1 MRSYI
6 NRILIS
12 SLLLLN
18 ACIEEFIPE
27 TLTFEDFLVVEATIT
42 DEFKFQEI
50 KLSRTFEFG
59 ENPIKET
66 QAIVQIID
74 DSQNSYNFFETESG
88 NYVSNVKFSVEPNR
102 TYTLKVT
109 TKNSMSYTSSAVML
123 PSNTAQ
129 ITDVSYSKSTN
140 SNIEEGIDILVDS
153 FDPSGNSKYYRYE
166 FEETQRI
173 IAPVW
178 GHQKL
183 IIISDI
189 PPFKVEAI
197 PRTEE
202 NRICYK
208 TTISNNSIVQTETN
222 SLSEDRI
229 TKFPVKFISSNDSI
243 IRDRY
248 SILVKQHVQSL
259 EAFTY
264 YKVLNEFS
272 SSENVFSENQPG
284 FLEGNIFS
292 NTSPN
297 EKVIGFFEINSV
309 SSKRLFLNF
318 RDVFPNENL
327 LPYFAPCVIS
337 LPALVDPENPNF
349 SPLIDLINKG
359 EVVYWQ
365 TNEDFFGNFVEDPP
379 FEVVNRECGDCTVY
393 GTNIRPDFWID

>member
-74 DSQNSYNFFETESG
+74 DSQNSYNFSETESG

-140 SNIEEGIDILVDS
+140 SNFEEGIDILVDS

-166 FEETQRI
+166 FEETYI
-173 IAPVW
+173 ILPPFW
-178 GHQKL
+178 SQFE
-183 IIISDI
+183 IIIVSDV
-189 PPFKVEAI
+189 PPFKVDHQF
-197 PRTEE
+197 RTREE
-202 NRICYK
+202 RVCYN
-208 TTISNNSIVQTETN
+208 TIISNDIIQTETN

-264 YKVLNEFS
+264 YKILNEFS
-272 SSENVFSENQPG
+272 ISENVFSENQPG

-292 NTSPN
+292 DTSPN

-309 SSKRLFLNF
+309 SSKRLFLNYK
-318 RDVFPNENL
+318 DVFPNENKP
-327 LPYFAPCVIS
+327 PYFAECVEIE
-337 LPALVDPENPNF
+337 LPDLVNPEDPNN
-349 SPLIDLINKG
+349 SPLIDRIKSGMIHIETHYTLSGDIVESSPYYLINI
-359 EVVYWQ
+359 
-365 TNEDFFGNFVEDPP
+365 
-379 FEVVNRECGDCTVY
+379 ECGDCTVF

>member
-27 TLTFEDFLVVEATIT
+27 TFTFEDFLVVEATIT

-66 QAIVQIID
+66 QANVQIID

-166 FEETQRI
+166 FEETY
-173 IAPVW
+173 
-178 GHQKL
+178 
-183 IIISDI
+183 IIIPPFWSPIEIIIVSDV
-189 PPFKVEAI
+189 PPFKVDHQLKT
-197 PRTEE
+197 REE
-202 NRICYK
+202 RVCYN
-208 TTISNNSIVQTETN
+208 TIISNDIIQTETN

-229 TKFPVKFISSNDSI
+229 TKFPVKFISSKDSI

-264 YKVLNEFS
+264 YKILNEFS
-272 SSENVFSENQPG
+272 ISESVFSENQPG

-292 NTSPN
+292 DTSPN

-309 SSKRLFLNF
+309 SSKRLFLNYK
-318 RDVFPNENL
+318 DVFPNENKP
-327 LPYFAPCVIS
+327 PYFAECVEIE
-337 LPALVDPENPNF
+337 LPDLVNPEDPDN
-349 SPLIDLINKG
+349 SPLIDKIKSG
-359 EVVYWQ
+359 MIHIE
-365 TNEDFFGNFVEDPP
+365 TNYSFFGDIVEEAPY
-379 FEVVNRECGDCTVY
+379 FIINIECGDCTVF